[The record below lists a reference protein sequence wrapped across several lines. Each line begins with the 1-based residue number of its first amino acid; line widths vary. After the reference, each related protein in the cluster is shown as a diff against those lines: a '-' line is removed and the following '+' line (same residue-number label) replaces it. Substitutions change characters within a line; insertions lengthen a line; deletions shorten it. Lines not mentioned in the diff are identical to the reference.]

1 MKEGKLCIVGM
12 GAAGLLTLFS
22 LSFSKLPP
30 EEIVLIDPYHDGG
43 DLQRKYA
50 TVYSNTIWNQM
61 LEVLYTKGIPIE
73 SLPPVLRELDPAK
86 PALLKQYIQLLRYL
100 TQSYRNRCVTLYSSV
115 SRIQEENG
123 TLRIFVGDTE
133 CIETKLCILTTGC
146 VPKVLGFPIPTIP
159 LEIALNRTLLSSY
172 VEPNQSVC
180 VFGTAHS
187 GTLILQNLHA
197 LNVKTHAFYKGAK
210 PFSFARDGEYDGIKQ
225 ESEAIADAILAGTY
239 AFTHLH
245 SFTDTAEI
253 IRWTRKADW
262 IIYATGF
269 QKTSLTSSLTYDGTT
284 GRINELPNTWGFGI
298 AFPNL
303 ASDGIH
309 WDVSIPSFFSHIEA
323 QLPKI
328 VESFY
333 A

>member
-1 MKEGKLCIVGM
+1 MKECKLCIVGM

-50 TVYSNTIWNQM
+50 TVNSNTIWNQM
-61 LEVLYTKGIPIE
+61 LEVLSTKGIPIE
-73 SLPPVLRELDPAK
+73 SLPPVWRDLDPAK
-86 PALLKQYIQLLRYL
+86 PALLKHSIQLLRYV

-123 TLRIFVGDTE
+123 TLRIFVEGNE
-133 CIETKLCILTTGC
+133 CIQTKLCILTTGC
-146 VPKVLGFPIPTIP
+146 VPKLLGFPIPTIP
-159 LEIALNRTLLSSY
+159 LEVALNRTLLSSY

-187 GTLILQNLHA
+187 GTLILQNLHE
-197 LNVKTHAFYKGAK
+197 LKVNTHAFYKGTK

-225 ESEAIADAILAGTY
+225 ESETIADAIVAGTY
-239 AFTHLH
+239 ASTHLH
-245 SFTDTAEI
+245 PFTDTAEI

-269 QKTSLTSSLTYDGTT
+269 QKTSLTTSLTYDGTT